1 MRAKVVTLILATAL
15 TAAGLLVVRQQ
26 RLQAVYEMTRSI
38 DRAAQDERQ
47 TWRLRAEI
55 SRRLAPG
62 ELRQMAESLGP
73 LQPVP
78 HEVAPG
84 PRPAPTAGGLAAGE
98 TTLEPVP
105 EEAL

>member
-26 RLQAVYEMTRSI
+26 RLHAVYEMTRAI
-38 DRAAQDERQ
+38 DRAAQDERA

-55 SRRLAPG
+55 SRRLSPRD
-62 ELRQMAESLGP
+62 LRRMAEILGP

-78 HEVAPG
+78 REVAPG
-84 PRPAPTAGGLAAGE
+84 PRPVPVGDDLAGAG
-98 TTLEPVP
+98 PAP